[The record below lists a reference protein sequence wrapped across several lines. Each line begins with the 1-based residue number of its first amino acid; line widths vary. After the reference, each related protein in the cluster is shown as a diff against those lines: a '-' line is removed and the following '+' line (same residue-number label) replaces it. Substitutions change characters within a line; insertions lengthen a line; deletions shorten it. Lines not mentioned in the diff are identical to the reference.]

1 MMEKC
6 QNLENTNKY
15 ASTFRKFV
23 RTAEQTGDIN
33 ADLSKTIEDIQESMK
48 KS

>member
-1 MMEKC
+1 MIHKC
-6 QNLENTNKY
+6 QRLESAGKY
-15 ASTFRKFV
+15 SSTFRKFV
-23 RTAEQTGDIN
+23 ATAERAGDVK

>member
-1 MMEKC
+1 MIKNC
-6 QNLENTNKY
+6 GHLEASGQY
-15 ASTFRKFV
+15 SSTFRKFV
-23 RTAEQTGDIN
+23 RTAERAGDIN